1 MGNNLIKIEKRGDN
15 ECVSARELYSGLNNG
30 NVSDYARWSKRNIVN
45 NIFFEENKDW
55 TFIQPSAELNR
66 NRGVS

>member
-1 MGNNLIKIEKRGDN
+1 MGNNLIKIEEKNGV

-45 NIFFEENKDW
+45 NIFFEENMTDRR
-55 TFIQPSAELNR
+55 FIEPECLKETE
-66 NRGVS
+66 